1 MGAWTT
7 QDWSRDR
14 SACRSK
20 PYVMTPPHPSPRG
33 LFMVLEGIDGSGTTT
48 QLDLLTGHLRARG
61 RRVLPTRE
69 PSGGPI
75 GRLLRE
81 ILLCQHDTV
90 GAPLDGRAMALLF
103 AADRRDH
110 LVREIEP
117 ALAAGSDVVSDRY
130 VLSSLAYQPV
140 EADRSWVERLAD
152 GIRMPD
158 LTILLD
164 VPIAVA
170 AERRRRARRP
180 TERYDAD
187 GTQQRVRE
195 NYRRVASEAARW
207 GKIAILDAS
216 GPVSEVQVAI
226 AAQVDRLMDRE
237 GAKA

>member
-1 MGAWTT
+1 MTT
-7 QDWSRDR
+7 
-14 SACRSK
+14 
-20 PYVMTPPHPSPRG
+20 PHPSPRA
-33 LFMVLEGIDGSGTTT
+33 LFLVLEGIDGSGTTT

-75 GRLLRE
+75 GRLLRA
-81 ILLCQHDTV
+81 ILLGQHDPV
-90 GAPLDGRAMALLF
+90 GDPAVDGRAMALLF

-130 VLSSLAYQPV
+130 VLSSLAYQPI

-180 TERYDAD
+180 SERYDAD

-195 NYRRVASEAARW
+195 NYRGIVSEAARW
-207 GKIAILDAS
+207 GEIAILDAS
-216 GPVSEVQVAI
+216 GTVSEVQVAI

-237 GAKA
+237 GANS